1 MGSGKSKPKVK
12 ARPST
17 QDYKKVPSV
26 LSEYPPP
33 KVPSSHRRD
42 VVKPERLKRVSRTAL
57 MVPVDAMAESYD
69 EFLNQLT
76 RAAQDDVE
84 KVWSIYIWLGSMTS
98 ELVTSQGGSNTPMG
112 YLRMVNDRKGDMTS
126 FFTLLCRHCDIPCV
140 MLHGVTRTESACQ
153 IEAAVTDDMKDKW
166 AAVYLQGSWRHVH
179 VTRARDPSVK
189 VKNHF
194 FLTEPD
200 EFIFTCL
207 PDIPEW
213 QLLHTPLTAHE
224 FLNQPFCSPEMLSNG
239 IRIVNPKTGRIR
251 KKTGKVFIEISAPRQ
266 VGQNLAVSFVLR
278 GLRVIEADSCV
289 NGFAGVKN
297 NTEKD
302 IYDDDEELEVSP
314 SFPTEFPPLLERYV
328 YQTTKNNHVFFDIV
342 LPVPGIYQ
350 FDVLGDLL
358 DNVDDFADMPVM
370 CQFKLISGNVP
381 FPGQLDPLPIAPS
394 LGWGPTPYLSKLGM
408 KTLSHRGGHIYINPE
423 DVITI
428 KFETLDDYQF
438 KVELHHDIVTQDH
451 LEDHVSH
458 YAENGILSVTLSVPA
473 EGQYALLVYAKREDG
488 SLEDYENVCNYLVL
502 CSNQASTETERYPKR
517 VLRERLEQTTESG
530 TYDEL
535 WAALEDFQ
543 LHNVEDRGEVDRAN
557 QKLHYFKLRRG
568 LLDTLKRRNMFV
580 LKESIHQARSS
591 KFEAELQPE
600 IQKAEDYMCRLQRL
614 AGYLHPIEKL
624 ESKVIYEIR
633 SYRSPKPVIQDVLT
647 AVYLMFGEPIEY
659 LQEWGYIQVLMAQ
672 SGKDSLQK
680 KIASLDPDDVAMSSV
695 KEAEDVLKP
704 YDLRAV
710 REASPGTAA
719 LYVWVQNICKEKR
732 DPTPRD
738 SVTKDSSNTRK
749 SLDTFRKAF
758 IPMENS
764 HLKRMRR
771 EHLPTVA
778 GRRA

>member
-12 ARPST
+12 VRPAT
-17 QDYKKVPSV
+17 PDYKKVPSI

-33 KVPSSHRRD
+33 KIPISHRRD
-42 VVKPERLKRVSRTAL
+42 IVKPERLKKVSRTAL
-57 MVPVDAMAESYD
+57 MVPVDSMAESYD
-69 EFLNQLT
+69 EFLSQLT
-76 RAAQDDVE
+76 RAALDDVE

-98 ELVTSQGGSNTPMG
+98 ELVSSQGGSSTPMG
-112 YLRMVNDRKGDMTS
+112 YLRMVNDRKGDMTT
-126 FFTLLCRHCDIPCV
+126 FFTLLCRHCGIPCV
-140 MLHGVTRTESACQ
+140 MLHGVTRM
-153 IEAAVTDDMKDKW
+153 EAAGQIDATNTEDMKDKW
-166 AAVYLQGSWRHVH
+166 AAVFLQDSWRLIH

-213 QLLHTPLTAHE
+213 QLLSKPLTATE

-251 KKTGKVFIEISAPRQ
+251 TKSGKAFIEISAPREI
-266 VGQNLAVSFVLR
+266 GQNLAVSFVLR
-278 GLRVIEADSCV
+278 GLRAIEAESCV
-289 NGFAGVKN
+289 NGFAKVKSN
-297 NTEKD
+297 SDRD
-302 IYDDDEELEVSP
+302 IYDDDDELDVSP
-314 SFPTEFPPLLERYV
+314 SFTTEFPPLLERYV

-350 FDVLGDLL
+350 FDVHGDLL

-370 CQFKLISGNVP
+370 CQFRLISGNAP

-394 LGWGPTPYLSKLGM
+394 LGWGPTPYLLKLGM
-408 KTLSHRGGHIYINPE
+408 KTISHKGGHIYINPE

-438 KVELHHDIVTQDH
+438 KVELHHDLVTRDH

-458 YAENGILSVTLSVPA
+458 DVENGVLSITLSVPA
-473 EGQYALLVYAKREDG
+473 EGQYALLVYAKSEDG

-502 CSNQASTETERYPKR
+502 CSRQASTETERYPKR
-517 VLRERLEQTTESG
+517 VLRERLEQHTESG

-543 LHNVEDRGEVDRAN
+543 FHNVEDRGEVDRAN
-557 QKLHYFKLRRG
+557 QKLHYFKLRKG
-568 LLDTLKRRNMFV
+568 LLDTLKRRNLFV
-580 LKESIHQARSS
+580 LKESIRQARNS
-591 KFEAELQPE
+591 KFESELQPE
-600 IQKAEDYMCRLQRL
+600 IQKAEDYLCRLQRL

-624 ESKVIYEIR
+624 ESKVIFEIR
-633 SYRSPKPVIQDVLT
+633 SYRNPKPVIQDVLT

-659 LQEWGYIQVLMAQ
+659 LEKWGYIQVLMAQ

-680 KIASLDPDDVAMSSV
+680 KIANLDPDDVTMSSV
-695 KEAEDVLKP
+695 KDAEEVLKP

-710 REASPGTAA
+710 REASPGTCGPVLFGYKTFVRKRGTLPHVTPSQKTA
-719 LYVWVQNICKEKR
+719 LTLERALIASVK
-732 DPTPRD
+732 PRFQW
-738 SVTKDSSNTRK
+738 K
-749 SLDTFRKAF
+749 
-758 IPMENS
+758 IPI
-764 HLKRMRR
+764 
-771 EHLPTVA
+771 
-778 GRRA
+778 